1 MPLPFI
7 LGAAAAAAGAAGI
20 GGAIHGGAKMKKAN
34 DLMKQANS
42 EHQANQKRFEK
53 QNTQTTKAMDQL
65 GELELEIMHSFSK
78 FSNIIENIQD
88 RPDFKGYQKGDV
100 SIPTYTQEDLKKVY
114 MGAGVLLGGLGGA
127 AMGTAGGFAA
137 AGATTAAVMAL
148 GTASTGTAIA
158 SLSGVAATNAT
169 LAALGGGAIAAGGG
183 GMALGTTI
191 LGATTLGMGILVGGI
206 IFSVT
211 GSKLSS
217 KAEEAYAQ
225 MKKAE
230 KEINSICTY
239 LSTLMQVRKK
249 FETSLKDV
257 YTVYQK
263 HLDQLATIVILNGKT
278 NWADFTE
285 AEQTLVENTSMLVGL
300 LFKMCK
306 TQLVFNAEGTQTLN
320 TVNKAGVDVITREAH
335 DFLTDT
341 GLIALA

>member
-1 MPLPFI
+1 MPLPLI
-7 LGAAAAAAGAAGI
+7 LGVAAAAAGAAGV
-20 GGAIHGGAKMKKAN
+20 GGAIHGGVKMKKAN

-42 EHQANQKRFEK
+42 EHEANQKRFEK

-65 GELELEIMHSFSK
+65 GELELEIMHSFAK
-78 FSNIIENIQD
+78 FSNIIEKIQD
-88 RPDFKGYQKGDV
+88 RPEFKGYQKGDV

-114 MGAGVLLGGLGGA
+114 VGAGVLLGGLGGA

-158 SLSGVAATNAT
+158 SLSGAAATNAT

-285 AEQTLVENTSMLVGL
+285 AEQTLAENTSLLVGL

-306 TQLVFNAEGTQTLN
+306 TQLVLQAEGDRKIN
-320 TVNKAGVDVITREAH
+320 TVNEAGVNVVTREAH
-335 DFLTDT
+335 DFLTDS
-341 GLIALA
+341 GLIALT